1 MIVPDVNILVYA
13 FRTDS
18 AEHQTYGPW
27 LNEALSREPI
37 GVSDTI
43 LSGFV
48 RIVTHPRITITPAP
62 VDAAMAFTRSLLA
75 APRTQWLTAGPP
87 AWHRLGALAATDRG
101 IRGNLVPD
109 AYIAALTLA
118 NGARLAT
125 RDRGFARFPELKWF
139 DPATNERP

>member
-13 FRTDS
+13 FRADA

-27 LNEALSREPI
+27 LNAAITREPI

-48 RIVTHPRITITPAP
+48 RIVTHPRITTAPAP
-62 VDAAMAFTRSLLA
+62 IEAAMAFTRSLLA
-75 APRTQWLTAGPP
+75 APRTQWLTAGAP
-87 AWHRLGALAATDRG
+87 AWDRLHALSASDVG

-109 AYIAALTLA
+109 AYIAALCLA

-125 RDRGFARFPELKWF
+125 RDRGFGRFPQLQWF
-139 DPATNERP
+139 DPASEA